1 MSRRKLN
8 YHRHR
13 CTRCGR
19 HYDCLGKTRMYCT
32 ENNINDNCPNKE
44 IEERM
49 INLPR
54 SLKPMPV
61 WPLYQATRK

>member
-1 MSRRKLN
+1 
-8 YHRHR
+8 
-13 CTRCGR
+13 
-19 HYDCLGKTRMYCT
+19 MYCT